1 MLLAAL
7 FTEAVLNPLPWQVRD
22 IFREKGVFLP
32 FFRLLV
38 FRSGFKKNHFI
49 SVTSPS
55 NNSSFP
61 SINSTTA
68 NHTNTAGFIVSPRC
82 VPSQP

>member
-38 FRSGFKKNHFI
+38 FPVRFQKKSLHQRYI
-49 SVTSPS
+49 SLE
-55 NNSSFP
+55 
-61 SINSTTA
+61 
-68 NHTNTAGFIVSPRC
+68 
-82 VPSQP
+82 